1 MSQLVQVLTKKF
13 IKQFI
18 AVKHMHMSSDIPTF
32 F

>member
-1 MSQLVQVLTKKF
+1 MSQLVQVLTKNF

-18 AVKHMHMSSDIPTF
+18 AVKNMHMSSDIPTF